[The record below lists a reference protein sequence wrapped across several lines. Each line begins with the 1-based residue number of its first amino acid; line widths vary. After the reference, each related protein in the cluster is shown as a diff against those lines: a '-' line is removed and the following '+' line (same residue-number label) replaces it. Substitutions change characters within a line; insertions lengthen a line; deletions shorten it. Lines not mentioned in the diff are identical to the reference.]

1 MQKEK
6 RLVLKSVIAA
16 NSGLN
21 IFLQLANFVQYLRYL
36 SGASDVNSISLLAA
50 GVKLRY
56 ADDPDTVSDTFQFR

>member
-1 MQKEK
+1 M
-6 RLVLKSVIAA
+6 IAT

-36 SGASDVNSISLLAA
+36 SGASEVNSISLLAA

-56 ADDPDTVSDTFQFR
+56 ADDPDSVNDAFQFR